1 MTKKL
6 ELQVVGLQYRVAPS
20 TRRMMK
26 DHLPMKVKLVR
37 EPRNT
42 KDRNAIKVVVASGS
56 PYKKIHIGYIRR
68 QIAAMLS
75 PAIKRKKI
83 ELGEAWVTE
92 IDPAEGLAEMFV
104 KVSGPTKFL
113 QIVQKQD
120 DEIRA

>member
-1 MTKKL
+1 MAKKL
-6 ELQVVGLQYRVAPS
+6 ELSVVGLQYRVTPS
-20 TRRMMK
+20 TRRMMAK
-26 DHLPMKVKLVR
+26 HLPLKVKLVR

-42 KDRNAIKVVVASGS
+42 KDPFAIKVVVANGS

-92 IDPAEGLAEMFV
+92 LNADEGQAEMFV

-113 QIVQKQD
+113 QTVQKLES
-120 DEIRA
+120 EI